1 MAKQTSKT
9 AYSFGNNLIY
19 MLKNMWAHSRRYTFM
34 AFFQAPFGVLE
45 ALLTICLG
53 RW

>member
-19 MLKNMWAHSRRYTFM
+19 MLKNMWAHSRRYTFHGL
-34 AFFQAPFGVLE
+34 FS
-45 ALLTICLG
+45 G
-53 RW
+53 RRSAYWRRC